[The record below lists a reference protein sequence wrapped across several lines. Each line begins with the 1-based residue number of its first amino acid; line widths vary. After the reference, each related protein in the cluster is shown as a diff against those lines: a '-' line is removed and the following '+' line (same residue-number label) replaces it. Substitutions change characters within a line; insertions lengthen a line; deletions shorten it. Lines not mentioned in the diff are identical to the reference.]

1 MAKVY
6 CCACRKLKKS
16 GYERGHQ
23 EDIEDKELN
32 EIGRPKND

>member
-1 MAKVY
+1 
-6 CCACRKLKKS
+6 LKKS

-23 EDIEDKELN
+23 EGIEDKELN